1 LVIRTFRHPGLKR
14 LSQQADSSK
23 IRADQ
28 VGRVA
33 DVLAHLDRACRPS
46 DLDLP
51 GYRLHPLKG
60 DLKGLWS
67 ITISSNWRI
76 VFRLEDGDAFEV
88 DLVDYH

>member
-1 LVIRTFRHPGLKR
+1 VIRTFRHAGLKR
-14 LSQQADSSK
+14 LFEQGDPSK

-28 VGRVA
+28 VSRVA
-33 DVLAHLDRACRPS
+33 DVLAHLDRAFRPS

-67 ITISSNWRI
+67 ITISANWRL
-76 VFRLEDGDAFEV
+76 VFRLQDGDAFEI